1 MVHTA
6 LNCHQGHACTLY
18 IRAFCSC
25 GEKLIVKLRGPAAT
39 ELLASADWVLNLTAR
54 LSECTCKLRL
64 TYWLRQ
70 RMHSRSNTMS
80 SESTDA
86 AVMLPAQHEEDKF
99 QHRRLLRTRPG
110 KDMQHR
116 AHLVEPCTRS
126 RSAGKNMQIH
136 CCTNTAD
143 AADDRVSRHQ
153 CWQEDQ
159 PLQSAAPATWHAGQ
173 AQLAKGAYQHHTGA

>member
-99 QHRRLLRTRPG
+99 QHRRLLRTR
-110 KDMQHR
+110 
-116 AHLVEPCTRS
+116 VEAPMLAG
-126 RSAGKNMQIH
+126 RSA
-136 CCTNTAD
+136 TAERCASD
-143 AADDRVSRHQ
+143 LACGAGPTRQRSIPTSHRRVRS
-153 CWQEDQ
+153 
-159 PLQSAAPATWHAGQ
+159 LPAHGCA
-173 AQLAKGAYQHHTGA
+173 